1 MLSLSNCPSTF
12 TPFMR
17 LWSECVPAIQALVPE
32 HQHDLAR
39 VICGLAPL
47 QRPPPVIA
55 RLAADLRS
63 IAIEISQRR
72 SFQDRYASD
81 LQAALDVGE
90 PNSSRT
96 TKASFVPPP
105 LYTPTPSE
113 KPPPA
118 PPPPRSSTIAGPTSP
133 AIELIRETLY
143 AALADVLASTPHL
156 HAQLTRDP
164 PRAYYGSV
172 ALAILAIGARSVSVS
187 DSTDGVWLVRGRR
200 LTLDECPAQ
209 LRPLMREF
217 VAIGMEAERIEED
230 DTEVAIALAQQDRA
244 VPVPR
249 LERARMLLERGAG
262 YDVREGGRETS
273 GGRRSTEGRAVAFA
287 NRVNALALGMT
298 RLPQFKERQAEVF
311 RVLAAVGGDQSS

>member
-1 MLSLSNCPSTF
+1 
-12 TPFMR
+12 
-17 LWSECVPAIQALVPE
+17 
-32 HQHDLAR
+32 

-90 PNSSRT
+90 PDSSRT

-172 ALAILAIGARSVSVS
+172 ALAILAIGARSVSADDS
-187 DSTDGVWLVRGRR
+187 DAEEACGSSADGGLRS
-200 LTLDECPAQ
+200 ECPAQ

-217 VAIGMEAERIEED
+217 VAIGMEAERIEEE
-230 DTEVAIALAQQDRA
+230 DTEAAIALAQQGRA